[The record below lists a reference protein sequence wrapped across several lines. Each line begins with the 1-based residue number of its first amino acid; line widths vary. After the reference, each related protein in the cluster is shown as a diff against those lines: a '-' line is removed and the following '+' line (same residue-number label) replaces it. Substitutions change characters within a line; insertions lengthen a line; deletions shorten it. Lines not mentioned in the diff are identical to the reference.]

1 MKFYNRALPPE
12 GAIVVVRVDSIVE
25 YGVHVTLLEYDVEGL
40 ITAGEISR
48 KRIRSI
54 KEVVRVG
61 QETAASVSR
70 IDATS
75 GTVDL
80 SIRLCTPEEI
90 TTALMAYGKH
100 RTIYNLLS
108 ALATTTGVPVER
120 HLETF
125 VWPMLA
131 REEDVYE
138 RFVSLNTPDGDVE
151 AVLGDS
157 PHKETL
163 LQLVAKRLPTPSFT
177 ASKIVKL
184 TCQESL
190 QAPALLTRALHAV
203 RANDADVSIWVVAPP
218 EYKFVATAPALAVA
232 EAKVARAVE
241 TALVNLMATDPV

>member
-12 GAIVVVRVDSIVE
+12 EAIVVVRVDSIVE
-25 YGVHVTLLEYDVEGL
+25 YGVLVTLLEYDVEGL
-40 ITAGEISR
+40 IIASQISR

-90 TTALMAYGKH
+90 TGALIAYGKH
-100 RTIYNLLS
+100 RTIYNLMS
-108 ALATTTGVPVER
+108 ALSTATGVPVER

-125 VWPMLA
+125 VWPSLE

-138 RFVSLNTPDGDVE
+138 RFVSLNTPGADVE
-151 AVLGDS
+151 AVLGDT
-157 PHKETL
+157 PYKETL
-163 LQLVAKRLPTPSFT
+163 LQLVAKRLPSPSFT
-177 ASKIVKL
+177 ASRIEKL
-184 TCQESL
+184 TCLDSL
-190 QAPALLTRALHAV
+190 RAPELLTKALRAGCSL
-203 RANDADVSIWVVAPP
+203 DADVSVWVVAPP
-218 EYKFVATAPALAVA
+218 EYKFVATAPSLAIA
-232 EAKVARAVE
+232 EAKVARAVGVTHE
-241 TALVNLMATDPV
+241 ALCAVDF